1 MEFKL
6 QPAIN
11 VSRISVLMTTVTAG
25 KSGISHLIFARA
37 VKGTSAGVV
46 TLFTFA

>member
-25 KSGISHLIFARA
+25 KSGMVPLNFARA
-37 VKGTSAGVV
+37 VKGTSAGAVI
-46 TLFTFA
+46 LFTFA